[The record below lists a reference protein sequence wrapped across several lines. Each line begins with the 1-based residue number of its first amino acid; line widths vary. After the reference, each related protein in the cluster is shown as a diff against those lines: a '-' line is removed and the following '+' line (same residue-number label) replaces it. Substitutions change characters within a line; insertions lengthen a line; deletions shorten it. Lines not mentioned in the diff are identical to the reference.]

1 MAPKRQSRATS
12 EKCAQKVQIGPDHFH
27 DTSVLKFARMSNSEQ
42 STLVG
47 VIRCRE
53 ILFPDPKSAPGIRTF
68 NQWMANRY
76 FPVHKIGR
84 RVFLDPVEVRSA
96 FDRRFKINAV
106 VAN

>member
-1 MAPKRQSRATS
+1 MNELPQ
-12 EKCAQKVQIGPDHFH
+12 
-27 DTSVLKFARMSNSEQ
+27 Q

-47 VIRCRE
+47 VNKCRE
-53 ILFPDPKSAPGIRTF
+53 TVFPDPESAPGKRTF

-96 FDRRFKINAV
+96 LDRRFKINAI
-106 VAN
+106 AAQ